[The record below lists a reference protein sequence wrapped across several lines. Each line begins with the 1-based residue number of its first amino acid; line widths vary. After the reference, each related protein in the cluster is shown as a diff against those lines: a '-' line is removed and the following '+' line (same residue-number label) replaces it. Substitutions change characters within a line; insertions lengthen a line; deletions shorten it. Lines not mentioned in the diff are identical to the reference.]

1 MTSPGL
7 YPSAFTRCLS
17 ILRLSSPTLLS
28 APLIGFIPPTSESA
42 SFRQKFIKHTL
53 LFFSGEYVMGRIGR
67 GWQLTKVSLGVLN
80 KDKEILLLPILSGI
94 FSVLVF
100 GVIFIPGLLFYV
112 FEETS
117 DLFLFRSEEVSQL
130 FLFLVYFLAYVAMTF
145 VIVYFNA
152 AVIGC
157 ARVRLEGGDPTLGD
171 GFRIA
176 SKKLPHLF
184 VWALISGTV
193 GLIFRAFRKRMRLL
207 SQLFEWAWGIVT
219 FFVVPVILF
228 ENVSVTKSI
237 GRSKDVITK
246 TWGEAFVGRFG
257 MGLLFIL
264 FGFLGLVFPI
274 GGYYL
279 YPMTGLAVGIIVAFV
294 YWMILLVIYSA
305 ANGVLTA
312 ALYRYA
318 STGKIY
324 SDYPAE
330 LMQP

>member
-1 MTSPGL
+1 
-7 YPSAFTRCLS
+7 
-17 ILRLSSPTLLS
+17 
-28 APLIGFIPPTSESA
+28 
-42 SFRQKFIKHTL
+42 
-53 LFFSGEYVMGRIGR
+53 MGRIGR
-67 GWQLTKVSLGVLN
+67 GWNLAKVSLGVLN

-100 GVIFIPGLLFYV
+100 GVIFIPGLLFYA

-117 DLFLFRSEEVSQL
+117 RFALFPSDEVSELFLLV
-130 FLFLVYFLAYVAMTF
+130 VYFLAYVAMTF
-145 VIVYFNA
+145 VIVFFNG

-193 GLIFRAFRKRMRLL
+193 GLIFRALRQRTRFLGRI
-207 SQLFEWAWGIVT
+207 FEMAWGIVT

-237 GRSKDVITK
+237 GRSKDVISK
-246 TWGEAFVGRFG
+246 TWGEAFVGRIG
-257 MGLLFIL
+257 MGLIFFF
-264 FGFLGLVFPI
+264 FGILGLGFPI
-274 GGYYL
+274 GGYFL
-279 YPMTGLAVGIIVAFV
+279 AAENGLIVGGIAAFI
-294 YWMILLVIYSA
+294 YWMVLVVVYSA

-318 STGKIY
+318 TTGEVY
-324 SDYPAE
+324 PDYPAG
-330 LMQP
+330 LMQ